1 MCPHFDSLKLTS
13 KSNSSLKWMPAAAPL
28 VTGEGRLTLA
38 EERWIKLNKLHSMD
52 GQSNT
57 IKVHCIHL
65 IIVSRTGSDVFS
77 PFSLMATS
85 SFRISSAAFC
95 SSVLRVSLDMELGG
109 AGDGVGR
116 SFDCEVEEDGVLSC
130 LGSTGGLVSNL
141 WEQNGISTF
150 FSIGSAGTHLCS
162 GCFLSCF
169 SDLNIFWAS
178 SNVLG
183 VSFITRRFF
192 IAFCNASLEWS
203 GLSCWFLSISTKV
216 GCQFS
221 AFNVLWMSVFKCV
234 LKV

>member
-1 MCPHFDSLKLTS
+1 
-13 KSNSSLKWMPAAAPL
+13 MPAAAPL

-38 EERWIKLNKLHSMD
+38 EERWIKLHKLHYMD
-52 GQSNT
+52 NPT
-57 IKVHCIHL
+57 RLVHCIHL

-95 SSVLRVSLDMELGG
+95 SSGLRVSLDMELGG
-109 AGDGVGR
+109 AGDGGGR
-116 SFDCEVEEDGVLSC
+116 SFNCEDEEDDGLSC

-169 SDLNIFWAS
+169 SDLNIFCAS
-178 SNVLG
+178 SNVFG

-221 AFNVLWMSVFKCV
+221 VFNVLWVSVFKCV
-234 LKV
+234 GKV

>member
-1 MCPHFDSLKLTS
+1 MDAGRR
-13 KSNSSLKWMPAAAPL
+13 PACDGGGQ
-28 VTGEGRLTLA
+28 THIGGGEVDQTEQTYYMDNPTRL
-38 EERWIKLNKLHSMD
+38 
-52 GQSNT
+52 
-57 IKVHCIHL
+57 VHCIHL
-65 IIVSRTGSDVFS
+65 IIVSRTGSDVIS

-95 SSVLRVSLDMELGG
+95 SSGLRVSLDMELVG
-109 AGDGVGR
+109 AGDGGGR
-116 SFDCEVEEDGVLSC
+116 SFDCEDEEDDGLSC

-162 GCFLSCF
+162 CCFLACF
-169 SDLNIFWAS
+169 SDLNIFCAS
-178 SNVLG
+178 SNVFG

-221 AFNVLWMSVFKCV
+221 VFNVLWVSVFKCV
-234 LKV
+234 GKV